1 MKLFFKIFVLLF
13 CFQAS
18 AQIDKKFDE
27 GLIKFMDK
35 DFVNAKVLFTEVV
48 KLDPKNHESYYY
60 IGVCNIKLNLFSEAI
75 LNFDKVIV
83 LNSKYA
89 KAYYNRGVAK
99 FHLSENESGC
109 LDFRKAAEIQPGY
122 DEAISAIMQFCKEYK

>member
-1 MKLFFKIFVLLF
+1 MKLFFKIVVLFF

-18 AQIDKKFDE
+18 AQVEKSFDE

-35 DFVNAKVLFTEVV
+35 DFVSAKLAFKEVI

-60 IGVCNIKLNLFSEAI
+60 IGVCNIKLNFYKESIAD
-75 LNFDKVIV
+75 FDKTIE
-83 LNSKYA
+83 LNPKYA

-109 LDFRKAAEIQPGY
+109 LDFRKAVELQPGY
-122 DEAISAIMQFCKEYK
+122 DEAIKSIMRFCK